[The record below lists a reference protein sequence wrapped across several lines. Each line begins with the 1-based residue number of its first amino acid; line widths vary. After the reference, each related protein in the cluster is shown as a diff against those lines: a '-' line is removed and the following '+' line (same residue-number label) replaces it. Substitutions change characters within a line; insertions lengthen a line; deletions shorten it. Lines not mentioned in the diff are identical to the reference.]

1 MPVGIIIGIVAGLAS
16 ALLFYSA
23 AGGSPLL
30 STVLLLLTPLPTLL
44 AGLGW
49 GWLPA
54 AAGGAAGALAV
65 LVLAASTSFAIGYVL
80 ALGVPAAGI
89 AYAAYLS
96 RALPDEPAREWY
108 PAGRLLAGMSLY
120 AGALPLLIPALTGGS
135 YEELRAPAAE
145 FSRRLSQRAPELGL
159 RPLNDEQIAGLAQA
173 FVASLPAVLAAY
185 WLAVFSLN
193 TYLAGRIA
201 QASGRLGRDW
211 PDLTALTFPAGFTLL
226 LAPAL
231 AATLFGGVWRHA
243 RHRRHRPHRRAAV
256 CAPDRRA
263 RTHAFHRPPLGAV
276 AAVVRLWRT
285 DPARP
290 LHRARHHR
298 CRRAGPAPQ
307 GPAALQPAAPDM
319 TGNLFA
325 ME

>member
-231 AATLFGGVWRHA
+231 AATLFGGTLA
-243 RHRRHRPHRRAAV
+243 IAG
-256 CAPDRRA
+256 
-263 RTHAFHRPPLGAV
+263 TGLTGA
-276 AAVVRLWRT
+276 L
-285 DPARP
+285 
-290 LHRARHHR
+290 
-298 CRRAGPAPQ
+298 
-307 GPAALQPAAPDM
+307 
-319 TGNLFA
+319 LFA
-325 ME
+325 HLIGGLALMHFIARRWAPWLLWFVYGGLILLGPYTALAITVAGVLDPLLKVRQRFNPQPPT

>member
-1 MPVGIIIGIVAGLAS
+1 MPVGILIGIVAGLAS
-16 ALLFYSA
+16 AILFYSA

-49 GWLPA
+49 GWVPA
-54 AAGGAAGALAV
+54 AAGGLAGALAV
-65 LVLAASTSFAIGYVL
+65 MVVAASTNFAIGYVL
-80 ALGVPAAGI
+80 AVGVPAAGV

-96 RALPDEPAREWY
+96 RAVPETSEREWY
-108 PAGRLLAGMSLY
+108 PAGRLLVAMSLY
-120 AGALPLLIPALTGGS
+120 AGALPLLIPTLTGGS

-201 QASGRLGRDW
+201 QASGQLGRDW
-211 PDLTALTFPAGFTLL
+211 PDLTALTFPASFTLL
-226 LAPAL
+226 IIPAL
-231 AATLFGGVWRHA
+231 VATVLGG
-243 RHRRHRPHRRAAV
+243 
-256 CAPDRRA
+256 
-263 RTHAFHRPPLGAV
+263 TLAV
-276 AAVVRLWRT
+276 AGT
-285 DPARP
+285 GF
-290 LHRARHHR
+290 
-298 CRRAGPAPQ
+298 AG
-307 GPAALQPAAPDM
+307 AL
-319 TGNLFA
+319 LFA
-325 ME
+325 HLLGGLALMHFIARRWAPWLLWFVYGGLILLGPYTALAITLAGVLDPLLKVRQRFNPQPPT